1 MIMSRL
7 SDYTKTVMGCAPAA
21 LTSTAGDARY
31 VSFKNAR
38 QMRIT
43 IAVLNGNTVT
53 GGTVTLKQAKAVA
66 GTNEKPLPFGKMFI
80 NTDCAVSD
88 ALLETAVTSDTFT
101 TNATNGKQL
110 LYVIEIK
117 VSDLDINNG
126 FCCARVDVTGMANA
140 VGSVVY
146 DLYDFRDA
154 DSTIS
159 AITD

>member
-1 MIMSRL
+1 
-7 SDYTKTVMGCAPAA
+7 MGCAPAA
-21 LTSTAGDARY
+21 LTSTAGDGRY

-43 IAVLNGNTVT
+43 LAILNGSGAG
-53 GGTVTLKQAKAVA
+53 GGTVTLKQATAVA

-80 NTDCAVSD
+80 NTDCAASD
-88 ALLETAVTSDTFT
+88 ALLETSVTSDTFT
-101 TNATNGKQL
+101 TSATNGKQL

-117 VSDLDINNG
+117 ISDLDINNG
-126 FCCARVDVTGMANA
+126 FTCARVDVAGMANA
-140 VGSVVY
+140 VGSVIY

-154 DSTIS
+154 SSTIS

>member
-1 MIMSRL
+1 MSRL

-21 LTSTAGDARY
+21 LTSTAGDGRY
-31 VSFKNAR
+31 VSFRNAR
-38 QMRIT
+38 KMRIT
-43 IAVLNGNTVT
+43 LAILNGSGPG
-53 GGTVTLKQAKAVA
+53 GGTVTLKQATAVA
-66 GTNEKPLPFGKMFI
+66 GTNEKPLSFARMWI
-80 NTDCAVSD
+80 NIDCAASD
-88 ALLETAVTSDTFT
+88 TLLETSVTSDTFT

>member
-1 MIMSRL
+1 MSRL

-21 LTSTAGDARY
+21 LTSTAGDGRY

-43 IAVLNGNTVT
+43 LSVLNGTTVT
-53 GGTVTLKQAKAVA
+53 GGTVTLKQATAVA
-66 GTNEKPLPFGKMFI
+66 GSNEKALSFARMWV
-80 NTDCAVSD
+80 NTDCAASD
-88 ALLETAVTSDTFT
+88 AMLETAVTSDTFT

-110 LYVIEIK
+110 LYQIEIK
-117 VSDLDINNG
+117 IPDLDINNY
-126 FCCARVDVTGMANA
+126 FCCARVDVTGMTNA
-140 VGSVVY
+140 VGTVSY

>member
-1 MIMSRL
+1 MSRL
-7 SDYTKTVMGCAPAA
+7 FDYTKTVMGCAPAA
-21 LTSTAGDARY
+21 LTSTAGDGRY

-38 QMRIT
+38 RMRIT
-43 IAVLNGNTVT
+43 LSILNGATVT
-53 GGTVTLKQAKAVA
+53 GGTVTLKQATAVA

-80 NTDCAVSD
+80 NTDCAASD

-110 LYVIEIK
+110 LYQIELR

-126 FCCARVDVTGMANA
+126 FGCVRVDVAGMMNA
-140 VGSVVY
+140 VGTVIY
-146 DLYDFRDA
+146 DLYDFHA
-154 DSTIS
+154 VPPTIS